1 GSRTA
6 RRFPRTRRCGTS
18 WLSVGRR
25 WAARAGSCWPGWRAS
40 RRRSWPGTRA
50 RIAPSSCWPRARPSA
65 GAGSPGRSCATSSPK
80 LPPAPAPAPADAAPG
95 EPGLPAGARPVL
107 AAALAAVLIAALDL
121 TVIAT
126 LLPKVVFDLGIN
138 AAEIDRYAWIVS
150 GYLLAY
156 LVTIPVMGRVSDLAG
171 RRPVFFVALGLFAL
185 GSVWCVLAR
194 GLVPLIAARMLQGF
208 GGGAL
213 VPVTL
218 ALAADLLPPR
228 RRAAAVGAIGAADTL
243 GWVLGP
249 LWGAGVTGLFGGLRL
264 GGVAGWRWVFALN
277 VPLALAVTLVLLA
290 TWRRA

>member
-1 GSRTA
+1 DPLGRETGPGASRVNRMCDHA
-6 RRFPRTRRCGTS
+6 RRRPPVAEGHRPMTQPT
-18 WLSVGRR
+18 
-25 WAARAGSCWPGWRAS
+25 AD
-40 RRRSWPGTRA
+40 
-50 RIAPSSCWPRARPSA
+50 IATA
-65 GAGSPGRSCATSSPK
+65 
-80 LPPAPAPAPADAAPG
+80 APAPAPADAAPG

-107 AAALAAVLIAALDL
+107 AAALAAVLIAAPDL

-156 LVTIPVMGRVSDLAG
+156 LVTIPVMGRVSDLVG

-264 GGVAGWRWVFALN
+264 GDVAGW
-277 VPLALAVTLVLLA
+277 
-290 TWRRA
+290 